1 MVQRIVYRK
10 AEPSFLV
17 VIPSIRQQRSGFTEV
32 QKRVQATFS
41 FETEYHLL
49 DGSNGKAS
57 ALNWSYDNLLS
68 NSHHD
73 YYVTMDDDYVPGK
86 NWQEKLDL
94 AFTDLPRLGAA
105 SCWVGEDLELQKLIG
120 AHRISAPKIV
130 KDTEWRKV
138 LKGHHIAGALI
149 AYKTSVA
156 RQCGKQPIT
165 QEKYQVWED
174 AWRGRRVQSLGYDLG
189 FITCDLPE
197 FIWYE
202 DPKEYVIWR
211 ENQAKASRKD
221 QDEMLK
227 LSGISDSW
235 HLQLRRKIARLRGR
249 YKE

>member
-1 MVQRIVYRK
+1 MYQR

-17 VIPSIRQQRSGFTEV
+17 VIPSIRQNREGFKDV
-32 QKRVQATFS
+32 QKRVEATFR

-49 DGSNGKAS
+49 DGREGKA
-57 ALNWSYDNLLS
+57 ATLNQAFDDLLS
-68 NSHHD
+68 VSHHD
-73 YYVTMDDDYVPGK
+73 YYVTMDDDYVPGN
-86 NWQEKLDL
+86 NWQEMIDL
-94 AFTDLPRLGAA
+94 AFHDLPELGAA
-105 SCWVGEDLELQKLIG
+105 SCWVGDDPELQELIG
-120 AHRISAPKIV
+120 AYRL
-130 KDTEWRKV
+130 DTPRKTKHIEWRKV
-138 LKGHHIAGALI
+138 QRGHHIAGALI

-202 DPKEYVIWR
+202 DPPEYIKWR
-211 ENQAKASRKD
+211 EDQVIRSRKN

-227 LSGISDSW
+227 LSGISDPW
-235 HLQLRRKIARLRGR
+235 HLQLRRKIAKLRGR
-249 YKE
+249 SPD